1 MLNRRTSITASAV
14 VLTLLVAACGG
25 GDGGA
30 TAGASAPPASS
41 PGGAATATAPASQA
55 PATIEGD
62 IDVFGFAYET
72 GDEIA
77 KERLDYFRDNHP
89 EVNVTVSESG
99 FDDQQFLAALQST
112 NPPDAVNLP
121 RIRIGTYIARGV
133 LEPLDECITQTGA
146 DMGTF
151 YDAAVQQVT
160 WDGTIYAFPE
170 FFNTRA
176 WILNNAAFED
186 AGISVDDFD
195 PSNWDSITAAN
206 EALMKGNGESLS
218 RIGID
223 PKLPE
228 FLPLWAKANGVDLLS
243 EDGLTSN
250 LDDPAVAEAVEF
262 GKSIIDAHGGFA
274 PFKSFRDT
282 WDFFGAGNQVA
293 ADQVGGWPMEQWY
306 YNVLASNSPD
316 VEITVKPFMTRDGQ
330 EITYADGNSWAI
342 VAGTD
347 NYAAACQLAYEA
359 TSAEAWERAARKR
372 AEIREA
378 DGTPNTGTFTANRAA
393 DEIIFGEIVNLED
406 MPVFAAAIDE
416 VVRLQESAFAL
427 PASPANSEFITAMEA
442 GVNEA
447 LTGGGNVADALANAD
462 QDAQNAI
469 DDAQN

>member
-1 MLNRRTSITASAV
+1 MLSRRSTATVALV
-14 VLTLLVAACGG
+14 VLSLVMAACGG
-25 GDGGA
+25 DSGTTPSASTPGA
-30 TAGASAPPASS
+30 TDDGAASPTTPASV
-41 PGGAATATAPASQA
+41 PPV
-55 PATIEGD
+55 TIEGD
-62 IDVFGFAYET
+62 LNVFGFAYET

-89 EVNVTVSESG
+89 DVTVTVSESG
-99 FDDQQFLAALQST
+99 FDDQQFLAALNSSS
-112 NPPDAVNLP
+112 PPDAVNLP

-133 LEPLDECITQTGA
+133 LEPLDECVAQTGA
-146 DMGTF
+146 DMGVF

-160 WDGTIYAFPE
+160 MDGQIYAFPE
-170 FFNTRA
+170 FLNTRA

-186 AGISVDDFD
+186 AGISADDFD
-195 PSNWDSITAAN
+195 PSDWDAIAAAN
-206 EALMKGNGESLS
+206 EELIVGSGTDLS

-228 FLPLWAKANGVDLLS
+228 FLPLWARANGVDLLS
-243 EDGLTSN
+243 EDGMTSN

-262 GKSIIDAHGGFA
+262 GIGLIDAHGGYA

-282 WDFFGAGNQVA
+282 WDFFGANNQVA

-316 VEITVKPFMTRDGQ
+316 VDITVKPFMTREGE
-330 EITYADGNSWAI
+330 EIAYSDGNSWAI

-347 NYAAACQLAYEA
+347 NFAAACQLAFEA
-359 TSAEAWERAARKR
+359 TSAPAWERAARER
-372 AEIREA
+372 ADLREEA
-378 DGTPNTGTFTANRAA
+378 GTPNTGTFTANREA

-406 MPVFAAAIDE
+406 MPVFQAAVEE

-427 PASPANSEFITAMEA
+427 PASPAGSEFITAMEA

-447 LTGGGNVADALANAD
+447 LTGAAPADALANAD

-469 DDAQN
+469 DDAAN